1 MTDYDWSHQQPSSL
15 PQTLPAVHRTAPHGL
30 EGTLLDGTEW
40 VLRSVGLLDVL
51 DRVTGDADALQ
62 TTATRWLAAAS
73 ELRSISLRLRQ
84 GAAAVEPAW
93 TGDASTAFGAFLGT
107 CVGALDAL
115 TADLAGTARI
125 LNRAAAAAGLAEDLV
140 TGVVA
145 DAAEWAAAELAATA
159 VADLLTLGLA
169 SLAGG
174 LAESAT
180 MAVFVDRAI
189 QISVDFGRTLE
200 LLAQELTE
208 LKKSHEAIHAARG
221 LAKLDELRGTRA
233 AVDELE
239 LLGTAY
245 RALRATTDTALG
257 LSTGLPLDAD
267 GARRFG
273 AVLGRTLGEEKDV
286 ARTAL

>member
-1 MTDYDWSHQQPSSL
+1 MTAYAWTHQQPPLL
-15 PQTLPAVHRTAPHGL
+15 PQTLPPVHRTRPHGL
-30 EGTLLDGTEW
+30 EGTLIDGAEW
-40 VLRSVGLLDVL
+40 LLRSAGLLDVL

-62 TTATRWLAAAS
+62 STATHWLTEAAT
-73 ELRSISLRLRQ
+73 LRSISLHLRQ
-84 GAAAVEPAW
+84 GAAALEPTW
-93 TGDASTAFGAFLGT
+93 TGDASTAFATFLGT
-107 CVGALDAL
+107 CVATLDAL
-115 TADLAGTARI
+115 TADLSSTAHL

-180 MAVFVDRAI
+180 MAVFVDRAV

-200 LLAQELTE
+200 LLAQEFVE
-208 LKKSHEAIHAARG
+208 LKKSHEAIHAAEG
-221 LAKLDELRGTRA
+221 LAKLKELRNTRA
-233 AVDELE
+233 AIDELE

-245 RALRATTDTALG
+245 RALQATTDTALG
-257 LSTGLPLDAD
+257 LTTGLPLDTD

>member
-1 MTDYDWSHQQPSSL
+1 MTPYDWAHQEPPPL
-15 PQTLPAVHRTAPHGL
+15 PQTLPPVHRTAPRGL
-30 EGTLLDGTEW
+30 EGTLIDGADW

-51 DRVTGDADALQ
+51 KQVTGDADALQ
-62 TTATRWLAAAS
+62 AAANRWLAEAA
-73 ELRSISLRLRQ
+73 EVRSISVRLRQ
-84 GAAAVEPAW
+84 GATAVGASW
-93 TGDASTAFGAFLGT
+93 TGDASAAFGTFFGS
-107 CVGALDAL
+107 CVAALDTL

-180 MAVFVDRAI
+180 MAVFVDRAV

-200 LLAQELTE
+200 LLAQELAE
-208 LKKSHEAIHAARG
+208 LKKSREAIHAAGG
-221 LAKLDELRGTRA
+221 LAKLRELRNTRA

-245 RALRATTDTALG
+245 RALEATTDTALG
-257 LSTGLPLDAD
+257 LATGLPLDAD

-273 AVLGRTLGEEKDV
+273 TVLGRTLGEEKDV
-286 ARTAL
+286 AHAAL